1 LWKSDGS
8 FVGPLVGHTGDVTT
22 VAFNPRSDLVAT
34 GSLDRTVRIWQ
45 TGLGRPPLVLR
56 GHRDGVTRLAF
67 TRDGRRI
74 VTVSTD
80 GTRRTWDPEPE
91 PWMRLAHDA
100 ESPKRPA
107 LVAEA
112 AGKRATVHGSRVTVQ
127 DLRTGKAVTLVG
139 HSRPITS
146 VNFDRSG
153 KRLVTSSEDGDAR
166 IWDAT
171 TGVTLHTLRG
181 HFNVV
186 NDAEFSPDGRWVVT
200 AGPITA
206 GLWRSNEDSIHTYL
220 HNTDRP
226 IVATF
231 TGFVTSAGL

>member
-1 LWKSDGS
+1 M
-8 FVGPLVGHTGDVTT
+8 
-22 VAFNPRSDLVAT
+22 
-34 GSLDRTVRIWQ
+34 I
-45 TGLGRPPLVLR
+45 
-56 GHRDGVTRLAF
+56 
-67 TRDGRRI
+67 
-74 VTVSTD
+74 
-80 GTRRTWDPEPE
+80 
-91 PWMRLAHDA
+91 
-100 ESPKRPA
+100 
-107 LVAEA
+107 
-112 AGKRATVHGSRVTVQ
+112 VQ
-127 DLRTGKAVTLVG
+127 DQRTGKAVTLVG

-153 KRLVTSSEDGDAR
+153 ERLVTSSEDEDAR

-186 NDAEFSPDGRWVVT
+186 NDAEFNPDGRWVVT

-231 TGFVTSAGL
+231 TGDRRIVTFARDGRVREWFCDFCGTLNELIHTAEARLSATGRTFTRGERTQYLSN